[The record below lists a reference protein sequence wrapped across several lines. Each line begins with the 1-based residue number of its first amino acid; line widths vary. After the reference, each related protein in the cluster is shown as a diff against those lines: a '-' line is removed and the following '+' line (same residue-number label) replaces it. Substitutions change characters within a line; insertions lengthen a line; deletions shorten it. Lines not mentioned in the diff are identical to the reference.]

1 MTQSSGLP
9 PEKTARADQLVAAV
23 DAHIDQLGAAMSRSR
38 GEGVDEYLVL
48 IESMKSIAGD
58 KSLTRSNIALY
69 LARAADRP
77 HRALVDLEAHR

>member
-48 IESMKSIAGD
+48 IESMKTIAGD
-58 KSLTRSNIALY
+58 ETLTRSDVSLY

-77 HRALVDLEAHR
+77 HRALAELEARR